1 MLAGICDWCSV
12 LIFFQVTYAACDAM
26 AAVLIFIAMVRM
38 KVMTSESSDYSVIAA
53 KAKSLCQ
60 GIIDLKYSGKTS
72 DNHSSS
78 ERVSN
83 LSVFGTLPFSKLF
96 QYFFVFKNKFDPC
109 RYCCKFQIF

>member
-1 MLAGICDWCSV
+1 M
-12 LIFFQVTYAACDAM
+12 TYAACDAM

-72 DNHSSS
+72 DNHNSS

-83 LSVFGTLPFSKLF
+83 LSVFGILPFCCRLF
-96 QYFFVFKNKFDPC
+96 QCFIVFKNKFDPC
-109 RYCCKFQIF
+109 RFCCKFQIF